1 MTYDN
6 SNSFQPHEHART
18 LRSLGGRTDSQAL
31 RSDLKHNRAGDFPLP
46 GFLLYKVRS
55 PRFDREPQEIGY
67 RAGGSL
73 LHYSMICFKNQA
85 MFAQVKIDCYYR
97 VTTDSILV
105 YIEIEMKKALKPLIH
120 NDFKT
125 FSFGD
130 PSEIRTPDTLI
141 KSQVLYRLS

>member
-6 SNSFQPHEHART
+6 SNSFQLYEHART

-55 PRFDREPQEIGY
+55 PRSDREPQEEIGY

-73 LHYSMICFKNQA
+73 LHYSTILYNCKKKVFTICSQPLKNQL
-85 MFAQVKIDCYYR
+85 F
-97 VTTDSILV
+97 
-105 YIEIEMKKALKPLIH
+105 
-120 NDFKT
+120 
-125 FSFGD
+125 
-130 PSEIRTPDTLI
+130 
-141 KSQVLYRLS
+141 

>member
-55 PRFDREPQEIGY
+55 PRSDSRELQEEIGY

-73 LHYSMICFKNQA
+73 G
-85 MFAQVKIDCYYR
+85 
-97 VTTDSILV
+97 
-105 YIEIEMKKALKPLIH
+105 AL
-120 NDFKT
+120 
-125 FSFGD
+125 
-130 PSEIRTPDTLI
+130 
-141 KSQVLYRLS
+141 